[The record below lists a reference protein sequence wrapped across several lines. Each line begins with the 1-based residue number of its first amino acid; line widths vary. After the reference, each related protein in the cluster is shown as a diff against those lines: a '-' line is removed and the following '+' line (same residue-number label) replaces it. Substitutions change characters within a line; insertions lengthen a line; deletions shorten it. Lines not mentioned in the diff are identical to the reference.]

1 MYSIPD
7 LAKPLLSGAA
17 VTLQVMIYSAVLA
30 AILAFLFG
38 FMKLSQ
44 VKLLKIISGIYIEIF
59 RGTSLLI
66 QLFWLYFALP
76 MFGVQLSAM
85 AAGVL
90 ALGLNYGAY
99 GAEVVRGSI
108 LAVPKGQTE
117 ATIALNMEPAQRMR
131 LVILPQAIMLMIPSF
146 GNLLIELLKGTALV
160 SLVTLSDLTFQAMSL
175 RTTTMQTTEI
185 FTLLLLFYFIIAYPI
200 TLGVRWFEKR
210 LSARRVS

>member
-1 MYSIPD
+1 MYSIFD
-7 LAKPLLSGAA
+7 LAKPLLGGAA
-17 VTLQVMIYSAVLA
+17 VTLQVMIYSALLAAVLA
-30 AILAFLFG
+30 FFFG
-38 FMKLSQ
+38 FMKLSNI
-44 VKLLKIISGIYIEIF
+44 KLLKIISSIYIEVF
-59 RGTSLLI
+59 RGTSLLV

-76 MFGVQLSAM
+76 MFGIQLSAM
-85 AAGVL
+85 TAGVL

-117 ATIALNMEPAQRMR
+117 AAVALNMEPSLRMR
-131 LVILPQAIMLMIPSF
+131 LVIFPQAFMLMIPSF

-185 FTLLLLFYFIIAYPI
+185 FTLLLVFYFIIAYPI
-200 TLGVRWFEKR
+200 TLSVRWFEKR
-210 LSARRVS
+210 LSARRLS

>member
-7 LAKPLLSGAA
+7 LAKPLLSGAS

-38 FMKLSQ
+38 FMKLSNI
-44 VKLLKIISGIYIEIF
+44 KFLKIISSIYIELF
-59 RGTSLLI
+59 RGTSLLV

-76 MFGVQLSAM
+76 MFGIQLSAM

-90 ALGLNYGAY
+90 ALALNYGAY

-210 LSARRVS
+210 LSARRMS